1 VITQLRHFVKKS
13 KGAII
18 SYQIYDNWRTK
29 QRFNTGKIEFTSGS
43 THSRKTTQESLSYI
57 DQVFDDYLQYANIS
71 IEMLRDKSIL
81 EIGPGDNVGV
91 ALKFLAAG
99 AKQVIC
105 LDKFFSKYDWMQQR
119 EIYRLMR
126 EQMNEQERHIF
137 DEVIDLETGLKSDS
151 QKLIYIY
158 GTGIEEAEKVWEPE
172 SFDFIISRAV
182 FEHLYDLDAAFSVM
196 NTVIKPGG
204 SMLHKID
211 FRDHGIF
218 SGHHPLTFLTIPA
231 SVYRL
236 MAYDSG
242 KPNRKLINYYR
253 SKAEEFKYETK
264 ILVTYIVDQED
275 EIIPHKETVTPGID
289 YTEETIALLNR
300 IRPQLQPEFGNMSDE
315 DILISGIFLI
325 MRKR

>member
-1 VITQLRHFVKKS
+1 VITQLRQFAKKS

-29 QRFNTGKIEFTSGS
+29 QRFHAGKIELTSGS
-43 THSRKTTQESLSYI
+43 THSSKTIQESLNYI
-57 DQVFDDYLQYANIS
+57 DQVFADYLKYANIP
-71 IEMLRDKSIL
+71 IEMLRDKRIL

-105 LDKFFSKYDWMQQR
+105 LDKFFSRYDWAHQR
-119 EIYRLMR
+119 EIYRLLR
-126 EQMNEQERHIF
+126 EHMNEHERLIF
-137 DEVIDLETGLKSDS
+137 DEVIDLETGLKSDT
-151 QKLIYIY
+151 QKLIYLY
-158 GTGIEEAEKVWEPE
+158 GSGIEEAEKILEPA

-182 FEHLYDLDAAFSVM
+182 FEHLYDLDVAFSVM
-196 NTVIKPGG
+196 DTFIKPGG

-218 SGHHPLTFLTIPA
+218 SGHHPLTFLTIPP
-231 SVYRL
+231 SVYKL

-253 SKAEEFKYETK
+253 SKAEEFQYETHV
-264 ILVTYIVDQED
+264 LVTNIVGQED
-275 EIIPHKETVTPGID
+275 EIIPHKATVTYGED
-289 YTEETIALLNR
+289 YTDETIALLNG
-300 IRPQLQPEFGNMSDE
+300 IRPQLQPEFRTMPDE
-315 DILISGIFLI
+315 DLLVAGIFLI
-325 MRKR
+325 MKKR